1 MNTSITKQGIVAGC
15 LAGLMLFGM
24 GAVGNVGVAHAA
36 TTHDPAE
43 VVSRFNQTVSKALGD
58 SGISLSMLVSGD
70 NSVTSHVP
78 QARVSWENGDA
89 PATFGNDATYA
100 SVLDAKVVKSPQY
113 GWLLVIDFEFTNE
126 SEQAENL
133 INSSVCS
140 VNAYQNGLSLNG
152 PGITSEQGV
161 YDYNDAFTQA
171 RKGGCLHTQLVWVL
185 NDLGPV
191 EMDFGGWGS
200 TSSYTKTLLIEADD
214 YSDSGLALP

>member
-36 TTHDPAE
+36 TTHNPVE
-43 VVSRFNQTVSKALGD
+43 VVSHFNQTVSKVLRDG
-58 SGISLSMLVSGD
+58 GISLSMLVSGD

-89 PATFGNDATYA
+89 PTTFGNDATYA

-126 SEQAENL
+126 SEQAEDL

-191 EMDFGGWGS
+191 EIDFGGWGS
-200 TSSYTKTLLIEADD
+200 TTSYTKTLLIEADD
-214 YSDSGLALP
+214 HSDSGLVLP